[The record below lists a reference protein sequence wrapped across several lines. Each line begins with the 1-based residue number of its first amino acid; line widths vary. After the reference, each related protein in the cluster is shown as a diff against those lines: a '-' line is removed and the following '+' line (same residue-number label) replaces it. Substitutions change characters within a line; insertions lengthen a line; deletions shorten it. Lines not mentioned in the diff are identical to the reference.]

1 MTIAVI
7 GIALALP
14 AALDV
19 TIRSF
24 APLATSLQKHASI
37 SVFLKHGIGDQEAG
51 DIALVLRK
59 RPNVAAV
66 DLIPAPQA
74 LQEFKILSGLGAA
87 LDNLEENPLPTTL
100 ILTPTGDGGDKES
113 LQRLVADITSLPGVD
128 TVQIDAAWLERLQAL
143 FQIAGKIMGVLS
155 AFFVLAVVI
164 VVANT
169 VRLLTELHRENIH
182 IAKLVGATDA
192 YVLRP
197 FLYTGLLLGL
207 TGGALA
213 LGLVQAAITWIEPE
227 IQTLARLYQSQLSI
241 VTPGW
246 NEILTLLVAAAALG
260 IGGAWLAAGR
270 SLRSIEL

>member
-19 TIRSF
+19 AIRSV
-24 APLATSLQKHASI
+24 APLATSLEKHASV
-37 SVFLKHGIGDQEAG
+37 SVFLKHGISDQDAD
-51 DIALVLRK
+51 DIALALRK
-59 RPNVAAV
+59 RPDVTAV
-66 DLIPAPQA
+66 DLISAPQA
-74 LQEFKILSGLGAA
+74 LQEFKTLSGLGAA
-87 LDNLEENPLPTTL
+87 LDNLDDNPLPTTL
-100 ILTPTGDGGDKES
+100 ILTPTGDSGDKET
-113 LQRLVADITSLPGVD
+113 LQRLVAYIASLPGVD
-128 TVQIDAAWLERLQAL
+128 TVQVDAAWLERLQAL

-192 YVLRP
+192 YILRP

-207 TGGALA
+207 SGGALA
-213 LGLVQAAITWIEPE
+213 LGLVKGAILWIEPE
-227 IQTLARLYQSQLSI
+227 IQTLARLYQSQLNI

-246 NEILTLLVAAAALG
+246 NEISTLLMAAAALG

-270 SLRSIEL
+270 SLRNLEL